1 MKDKLKFIQAGSEVT
16 RYHTVKTLTQETVG
30 HHSHGVA
37 MICIMLMGCQVSADL
52 LKAALCHDLA
62 EHQLGDIPSPAKREY
77 GIGEQVNELE
87 DKLLNSVGLSVQ
99 LTPDEATV
107 LKLADIAQGALFCVR
122 EMELGNSGMK
132 VVYERYR
139 SYAEGFVLLGRERE
153 LFDIIHQQFL
163 EAVK

>member
-37 MICIMLMGCQVSADL
+37 MICLMLMGCQVSADL

-99 LTPDEATV
+99 LTPDEARV

-153 LFDIIHQQFL
+153 LFDFINSQYE
-163 EAVK
+163 EAK

>member
-77 GIGEQVNELE
+77 GIGDQVNELE

-99 LTPDEATV
+99 LTPDEARV

-153 LFDIIHQQFL
+153 LFDFINSQYE
-163 EAVK
+163 EAK

>member
-1 MKDKLKFIQAGSEVT
+1 MKDKLNFITAGSEVT
-16 RYHTVKTLTQETVG
+16 RYHTVKTLTAETVG

-37 MICIMLMGCQVSADL
+37 MICLLICGCKISAEL

-62 EHQLGDIPSPAKREY
+62 EHQTGDIPSPAKRAY

-87 DKLLNSVGLSVQ
+87 DKILRSVGLSIEI
-99 LTPDEATV
+99 TPDEARV

-122 EMELGNSGMK
+122 EMQMGNSGMRY
-132 VVYERYR
+132 VYERYR

-153 LFDIIHQQFL
+153 LFNLIHQQY

>member
-99 LTPDEATV
+99 LTPDEARV

-153 LFDIIHQQFL
+153 LFDIIHQQYL
-163 EAVK
+163 EATK

>member
-1 MKDKLKFIQAGSEVT
+1 
-16 RYHTVKTLTQETVG
+16 
-30 HHSHGVA
+30 

-52 LKAALCHDLA
+52 LKAALCHVLA

-99 LTPDEATV
+99 LTPDEARV

-153 LFDIIHQQFL
+153 LFDFINSQYE
-163 EAVK
+163 EAK

>member
-99 LTPDEATV
+99 LTPDEARV

-153 LFDIIHQQFL
+153 LFDFINSQYE
-163 EAVK
+163 EAK

>member
-1 MKDKLKFIQAGSEVT
+1 
-16 RYHTVKTLTQETVG
+16 
-30 HHSHGVA
+30 

-99 LTPDEATV
+99 LTPDEARV

-153 LFDIIHQQFL
+153 LFDFINSQYE
-163 EAVK
+163 EAK